1 MLIHLLSLS
10 TFEPH
15 PRASRPILE
24 WPVPL
29 YRRKISLGFQICD
42 DGLFILHHNQ
52 PGPSHDMVCGWQWT
66 TGRLAVVSERESRS
80 VATRCMLLTWS
91 WSDAP
96 RVPHHVV

>member
-1 MLIHLLSLS
+1 MVIHLLSLS

-15 PRASRPILE
+15 PRASRPVLE

-66 TGRLAVVSERESRS
+66 TGRLAVVSDRGSAGRF
-80 VATRCMLLTWS
+80 VDIADL
-91 WSDAP
+91 SDAP
-96 RVPHHVV
+96 RVPHHVI